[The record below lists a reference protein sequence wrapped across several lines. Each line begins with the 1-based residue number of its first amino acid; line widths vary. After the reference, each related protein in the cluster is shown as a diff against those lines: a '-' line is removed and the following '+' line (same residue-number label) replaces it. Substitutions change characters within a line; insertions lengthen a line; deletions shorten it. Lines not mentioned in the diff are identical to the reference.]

1 MFYLLA
7 ANSFLGL
14 KSPTDGTCFSNSTG
28 CGGQPIGAA
37 VGGVVGNIVGDLFV
51 IAAFV
56 AAIFVVYGGIKYVIS
71 MGSPD
76 KMAGAKDT
84 LTRALMGYFIAL
96 IANVIV
102 NVVMTATGNA
112 GGGAGTMSNLADL
125 IGQVLMLTGILG
137 VVMTI
142 ISGILYGISAGDPS
156 KVTKAKNAL
165 ITSLVGTVVAFL
177 GTAIINFVKDNATPA
192 TTDLKGVAAVVVPAL
207 MWVAGVVS
215 VVGLIV
221 AGIMYA
227 TASGDEAKVARAKNF
242 IKFSIVGLAVAIL
255 AFALQTFVLGA
266 VGG

>member
-1 MFYLLA
+1 MMYYQLA
-7 ANSFLGL
+7 ATFLGL
-14 KSPTDGTCFSNSTG
+14 KAPTDCGGECFSEGSPIATG
-28 CGGQPIGAA
+28 IGNI
-37 VGGVVGNIVGDLFV
+37 VGNIVGDLFV

-56 AAIFVVYGGIKYVIS
+56 AAIFVVYGGIKYIIS

-84 LTRALMGYFIAL
+84 LTRALMGYFITL

-102 NVVMTATGNA
+102 HVVMGGTINNVK
-112 GGGAGTMSNLADL
+112 GGGEANLARL
-125 IGQVLMLTGILG
+125 IGETLTLTGILG

-142 ISGILYGISAGDPS
+142 VSGILYGISAGDPS

-165 ITSLVGTVVAFL
+165 ITSLVGTAVAFL
-177 GTAIINFVKDNATPA
+177 GTAIITFVRNNVNPTGG
-192 TTDLKGVAAVVVPAL
+192 TDLASVAGGVVPAL

-221 AGIMYA
+221 SGIMYA
-227 TASGDEAKVARAKNF
+227 TASGDEAKIVRAKNY
-242 IKFSIVGLAVAIL
+242 IKFALVGLAVAVM
-255 AFALQTFVLGA
+255 AWALQTFVLGA